1 MRIRV
6 LSARARRSGAAV
18 AVAGTVAVAACA
30 VLAACG
36 PLEPDTSP
44 LATQRAGYVD
54 TMLQNSYAGGPET
67 ERGIMSVIAG
77 YGGGY
82 VTSATLTGVGA
93 SPSEKLT
100 LDVVIG
106 AGAVSDGMQG
116 ETDRDASD
124 PHCYTFTL
132 SYYGYEVTDKE
143 NACPSAL
150 TTAAA
155 QAAAR
160 RQIAAQIES
169 ESYWAAASAEI
180 PGSLSAAEASIG
192 FTGKTPST
200 TAPRGSSF
208 AAGQVPGG
216 GSAAGLAVPQPGGAC
231 VFVAFRSIRATSKNG
246 THFSTSDGPAFAAWA
261 APTSAPCQGSAALA
275 AGAFLTVDSNAGG

>member
-1 MRIRV
+1 MGAV
-6 LSARARRSGAAV
+6 AAAAV
-18 AVAGTVAVAACA
+18 SACA

-44 LATQRAGYVD
+44 LATARAGYVD

-82 VTSATLTGVGA
+82 VTSAELTGVGG
-93 SPSEKLT
+93 SPSEKLK
-100 LDVVIG
+100 LGVVIG
-106 AGAVSDGMQG
+106 AGAVPDGMQG
-116 ETDRDASD
+116 ETDRDASN

-132 SYYGYEVTDKE
+132 SFYGYETTDDE
-143 NACPSAL
+143 IACPSSL

-155 QAAAR
+155 QETAR
-160 RQIAAQIES
+160 RQIAAQIGS
-169 ESYWAAASAEI
+169 ESYSATTLTRI
-180 PGSLSAAEASIG
+180 PDSLSAAEAAIG
-192 FTGKTPST
+192 FNGRTPST
-200 TAPRGSSF
+200 TAPTGSSF

-216 GSAAGLAVPQPGGAC
+216 GSGAGLAVPQPGGAC
-231 VFVAFRSIRATSKNG
+231 VFVAFRSIRATSKDG
-246 THFSTSDGPAFAAWA
+246 THFSTAAGPAFAAWA